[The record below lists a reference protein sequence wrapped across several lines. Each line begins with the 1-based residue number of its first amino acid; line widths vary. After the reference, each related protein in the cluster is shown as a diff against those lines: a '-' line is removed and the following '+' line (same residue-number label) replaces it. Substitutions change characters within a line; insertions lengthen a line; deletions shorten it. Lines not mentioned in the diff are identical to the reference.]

1 MIEKVGM
8 PALAVFAAT
17 VAKKSAEAPA
27 HTLNLLWKVTFG
39 RWDPLMENQIR
50 ENVERYAKAID
61 DELAKIPPEN
71 INSDPDISLIGPA
84 LEASKYYVAKEKARG
99 MFAKLIAAEMDVSKS
114 DQVHHSFVE
123 IIKQMSPLDARI
135 LSIFENPT
143 HLLHCMIRDKDNPE
157 MAGIVSDIYLS
168 DEFPEYDERAS
179 IAIGNLSRLGLI
191 DIPTRNMG
199 SLRLEGNDENAI
211 NRFRQTRFFA
221 ETEDLAASSNFPEP
235 KYRITT
241 YQAYLTALAFSFRRV
256 CL

>member
-1 MIEKVGM
+1 MIGEVAV

-84 LEASKYYVAKEKARG
+84 LEASKYYVAKEKARQ
-99 MFAKLIAAEMDVSKS
+99 MFAKLIAAEMDVNKS
-114 DQVHHSFVE
+114 DQVHHAFVE
-123 IIKQMSPLDARI
+123 VIKQMNPLDARV
-135 LSIFENPT
+135 LSVLHNSIT
-143 HLLHCMIRDKDNPE
+143 LLHCMYPSKDRLDKPQL
-157 MAGIVSDIYLS
+157 VSDICIS
-168 DEFPEYDERAS
+168 DTFPEYKQNVS
-179 IAIGNLSRLGLI
+179 LAIGNLSRLGLL
-191 DIPTRNMG
+191 DIPTRNLGGVRVDGNQVDMIERFKRT
-199 SLRLEGNDENAI
+199 SLYRKIEQETQSYCPPDEI
-211 NRFRQTRFFA
+211 QV
-221 ETEDLAASSNFPEP
+221 
-235 KYRITT
+235 TT
-241 YQAYLTALAFSFRRV
+241 YNAYLTPMAFAFREI